1 MNQLQQTLEY
11 ILRSIID
18 NPEGVEVETEEQD
31 NFTNLIISAP
41 KEKIGQIIGKQG
53 KIIKAI
59 RIILGISYPNTRF
72 NLEIKE

>member
-11 ILRSIID
+11 ILQSIID
-18 NPEGVEVETEEQD
+18 NPEGVEVETKEQD